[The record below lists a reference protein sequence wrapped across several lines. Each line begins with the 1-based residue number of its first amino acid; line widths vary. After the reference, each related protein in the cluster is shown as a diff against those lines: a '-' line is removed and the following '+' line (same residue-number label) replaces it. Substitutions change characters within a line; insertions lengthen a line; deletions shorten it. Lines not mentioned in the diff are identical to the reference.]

1 MFFQALCG
9 FSGQDI
15 KEKQPTA
22 LQTQS
27 RGLRNGKIILFWKSE
42 LVPHL
47 EVFAGVAFKAS
58 LLERD
63 FDARCA
69 EGDTSVLIIIAPM
82 HGVLDDAADV
92 RIVEGTVYLVA
103 RLEIEDLAVAAGE
116 GAAAAEDF
124 ADVDFA

>member
-69 EGDTSVLIIIAPM
+69 EGDASVLIIIAPT

-92 RIVEGTVYLVA
+92 RIVEGAVRLVA

>member
-58 LLERD
+58 LFERD

-69 EGDTSVLIIIAPM
+69 EGDASVPIIIAPM
-82 HGVLDDAADV
+82 HSVLDDAADV
-92 RIVEGTVYLVA
+92 RIGEGAVRLVA

-124 ADVDFA
+124 ADAAFA